1 MTSITLA
8 KFESFQKTGVSLL
21 DCRPTD
27 DFASSFIP
35 DSVNASINGS
45 FEYMATCLFSKK
57 EPLVIICKD
66 HRGSEA
72 FLRLETEGFEDL
84 HTFDFSKWVN
94 EGKNTNT
101 ISRYKATEAHKYVS
115 VMKDVSNS
123 EDWEVLHV
131 KDVIS
136 TPLID
141 IVQNPSLVSNG
152 DVLYCGNGHK
162 SLAAVSFLKKEGV
175 STIDIV
181 GGLSA
186 MLVDAPDLEI

>member
-8 KFESFQKTGVSLL
+8 EFESLQKTGVSLL
-21 DCRPTD
+21 DCRPTN

-35 DSVNASINGS
+35 NSVNASINGS

-72 FLRLETEGFEDL
+72 FLRLEVEGFEDL
-84 HTFDFSKWVN
+84 HIFDFSKWSN
-94 EGKNTNT
+94 KGRNTDV
-101 ISRYKATEAHKYVS
+101 IIRYNAAEAHKHVS

-131 KDVIS
+131 KEVS
-136 TPLID
+136 SVPLVK
-141 IVQNPSLVSNG
+141 IVEDYNLDQR
-152 DVLYCGNGHK
+152 Y
-162 SLAAVSFLKKEGV
+162 
-175 STIDIV
+175 T
-181 GGLSA
+181 
-186 MLVDAPDLEI
+186 

>member
-45 FEYMATCLFSKK
+45 FGYMATCLFSKK

-72 FLRLETEGFEDL
+72 FLRLETEGFESAS
-84 HTFDFSKWVN
+84 FS
-94 EGKNTNT
+94 
-101 ISRYKATEAHKYVS
+101 
-115 VMKDVSNS
+115 
-123 EDWEVLHV
+123 
-131 KDVIS
+131 
-136 TPLID
+136 
-141 IVQNPSLVSNG
+141 
-152 DVLYCGNGHK
+152 
-162 SLAAVSFLKKEGV
+162 
-175 STIDIV
+175 
-181 GGLSA
+181 
-186 MLVDAPDLEI
+186 